1 MEVQLTARL
10 LGQASFTGVVGQRLT
25 WGRRSQGAPL
35 PAVVLHLI
43 DGVPDYHSVGP
54 SGLVESRVQADCY
67 GKTYA
72 EAKAAANALKAVT
85 SGQRFAQGVVRFDA
99 IFVADERD
107 DTFDEAGTA
116 LYRVTVD
123 LLVHHALLA

>member
-1 MEVQLTARL
+1 M
-10 LGQASFTGVVGQRLT
+10 GQKIT
-25 WGRRSQGAPL
+25 WARRSQGSTP
-35 PAVVLHLI
+35 PAIVLHLI
-43 DGVPDYHSVGP
+43 DGVPDYHAAGP

-67 GKTYA
+67 GKSYP
-72 EAKAAANALKAVT
+72 EAKAAANALKSVT
-85 SGQRFAQGVVRFDA
+85 SGTRFAQGSVRFDA

-123 LLVHHALLA
+123 LLIHHALIA